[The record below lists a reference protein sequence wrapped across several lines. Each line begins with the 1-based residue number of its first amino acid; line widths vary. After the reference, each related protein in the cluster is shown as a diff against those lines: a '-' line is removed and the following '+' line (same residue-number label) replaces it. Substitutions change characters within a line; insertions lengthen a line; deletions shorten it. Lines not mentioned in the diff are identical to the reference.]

1 MICESQENSSNFFFF
16 FHPTFKSDL
25 WSDLFLPPSPH
36 VTWVNWSASP
46 HRALSIKNTSWEQS
60 VLDIGYKNWE
70 GRGDNWNQKFQI
82 HSFSDQSSFPA
93 FSSCLL
99 TSPGCHGNI
108 SLWWWR
114 QHFGQK
120 ASQATMVT
128 PKTVKLP
135 SLLEGWGRNGR
146 GCWAKQATGIASGK
160 PGSDLN
166 WEGINLTQQ
175 IWNMYKDNNNE
186 NDTSMIDFIKI

>member
-1 MICESQENSSNFFFF
+1 MIWESQENSSNFFFF
-16 FHPTFKSDL
+16 FIQLLKVIFDQIFSCLH
-25 WSDLFLPPSPH
+25 LPM
-36 VTWVNWSASP
+36 TWINWSASP
-46 HRALSIKNTSWEQS
+46 HRGLSIKNTSWEQS
-60 VLDIGYKNWE
+60 VLDIEYKSWE
-70 GRGDNWNQKFQI
+70 GRGNNWNQKFQI
-82 HSFSDQSSFPA
+82 YSFSDQSSFPA

-108 SLWWWR
+108 SLWWWQ

-146 GCWAKQATGIASGK
+146 GSWAKQATGIASGK

-166 WEGINLTQQ
+166 LEGINLTQQ

-186 NDTSMIDFIKI
+186 NETSMIDFIKI